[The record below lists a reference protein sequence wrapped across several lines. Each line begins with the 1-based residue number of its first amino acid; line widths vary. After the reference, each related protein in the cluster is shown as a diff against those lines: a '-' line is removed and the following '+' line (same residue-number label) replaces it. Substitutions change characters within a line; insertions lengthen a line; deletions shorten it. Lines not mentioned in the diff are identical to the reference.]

1 MSPSTSVH
9 FDAERMCRYDR
20 EGPRYTSY
28 PTAQHFG
35 DGIAPSAYESAAA
48 ASRGAREGQPLSAYL
63 HVPFC
68 FSPCF
73 YCGCTRIITH
83 DLGRVDA
90 YVGHLLA
97 EISLRSRYF
106 DRNRGIDQ
114 LHFGG
119 GTPTFLPKTR
129 LIEIIDRMSAAR
141 FGMRWWS
148 VRGPAS

>member
-1 MSPSTSVH
+1 MIPSTSVH
-9 FDAERMCRYDR
+9 FDAERMRRYDR

-28 PTAQHFG
+28 PTAQYFG

-48 ASRGAREGQPLSAYL
+48 ASRGAREGQPVSAYL

-83 DLGRVDA
+83 DLGRIDA

-114 LHFGG
+114 
-119 GTPTFLPKTR
+119 
-129 LIEIIDRMSAAR
+129 
-141 FGMRWWS
+141 
-148 VRGPAS
+148 